1 MAEFELKALITGVDR
16 LSPALSKMQKKIRG
30 FKRQAEEA
38 SQGGLA
44 LGGGLAAGLTLSLK
58 SYADQENA
66 ATGLKV
72 AMMDA
77 NGEVGKSFQDINKL
91 AIGLGNQLPG
101 TTADF
106 QNMMQMLVR
115 QGIPAENI
123 LGGVGKATAYL
134 AVQLKKTPEAA
145 AEFAAKMQDAT
156 GTASEDMMGLFD
168 TIQKAFYL
176 GVDDTNMLSF
186 FTKTSS
192 VLKMVNKDGLQA
204 AQSLAPISVMMDQ
217 MGMNGESAGN
227 ALRKVIQSGLSVKKI
242 RDVNK
247 IMARQKLGVQLD
259 FTDGKGSFGGLDNM
273 FRQLAKLRKL
283 TDVKRTGVLKAIFG
297 DDAETLQVVN
307 ALIDKGKDGYDQIQQ
322 KMNKQASLNKRVQA
336 QLGTLSNLWEAMTGT
351 ATNGLAAIGGAF
363 SGDAKNITQWLG
375 ELGEKFTKFADK
387 NPRVIRGVVG
397 LAAGLAILKLGL
409 MGVGGAIS
417 IVSRIMSMT
426 PIGMIA
432 TAIAL
437 AAGLII
443 TNWDVVGPYF
453 KKLWETIG
461 PYFEAGW
468 ELLKK
473 VFAWSPLG
481 MVINNWGPVVKWFQ
495 DMWDKLKPIIEWF
508 TDSSGDTVD
517 AINSAQWG
525 AGAYDAYGTGI
536 PARGYTPYSAVDLA
550 QSNNASGA
558 TGPNPFMINKA
569 SAPKV
574 DGEIKVSFVNS
585 PSGIAP
591 PDIPVGFVAVF
602 NSDEAS
608 WHLVED
614 HRGKTV
620 YDVAS
625 GDSLF
630 ISELGPLPE
639 NITWL
644 SPEGEFQKW
653 NGTAWVKDTEAE
665 KLFRIREA
673 EETKNSLMQV
683 ASEHIAP
690 LQDAADL
697 EIATEEETSLLEAW
711 KKYRVLLNRVDTST
725 APDIEWPAI
734 PVME

>member
-38 SQGGLA
+38 SKGGLA

-66 ATGLKV
+66 ATGMKV

-375 ELGEKFTKFADK
+375 ELGEKFTKFADE

-409 MGVGGAIS
+409 MGVGSAIS

-481 MVINNWGPVVKWFQ
+481 MVINNWGPIVKWFQ
-495 DMWDKLKPIIEWF
+495 DMWEKLRPIIEWF
-508 TDSSGDTVD
+508 SDGASDTV
-517 AINSAQWG
+517 AAANAAQWG
-525 AGAYDAYGTGI
+525 AGGYGAYGTGVASSGYNPYQI
-536 PARGYTPYSAVDLA
+536 KQGTATQPKGTITVEFKGAPQGMSVTDTRSSGIDVIHDVGYTRI
-550 QSNNASGA
+550 GR
-558 TGPNPFMINKA
+558 TGM
-569 SAPKV
+569 
-574 DGEIKVSFVNS
+574 G
-585 PSGIAP
+585 G
-591 PDIPVGFVAVF
+591 
-602 NSDEAS
+602 
-608 WHLVED
+608 
-614 HRGKTV
+614 
-620 YDVAS
+620 
-625 GDSLF
+625 
-630 ISELGPLPE
+630 
-639 NITWL
+639 
-644 SPEGEFQKW
+644 
-653 NGTAWVKDTEAE
+653 
-665 KLFRIREA
+665 
-673 EETKNSLMQV
+673 
-683 ASEHIAP
+683 
-690 LQDAADL
+690 
-697 EIATEEETSLLEAW
+697 
-711 KKYRVLLNRVDTST
+711 
-725 APDIEWPAI
+725 
-734 PVME
+734 

>member
-247 IMARQKLGVQLD
+247 VMARQRLGVQLD

-375 ELGEKFTKFADK
+375 ELGEKFTKFADE

-409 MGVGGAIS
+409 MGVGSAIS

-536 PARGYTPYSAVDLA
+536 PPRGYTPYPA
-550 QSNNASGA
+550 QSNNASGDTVDAINSAQWGAGAYDAYGTGIPARGYTTYPAVDPAQSNNASDA

-585 PSGIAP
+585 PPGM
-591 PDIPVGFVAVF
+591 
-602 NSDEAS
+602 
-608 WHLVED
+608 
-614 HRGKTV
+614 R
-620 YDVAS
+620 
-625 GDSLF
+625 
-630 ISELGPLPE
+630 
-639 NITWL
+639 
-644 SPEGEFQKW
+644 
-653 NGTAWVKDTEAE
+653 
-665 KLFRIREA
+665 
-673 EETKNSLMQV
+673 
-683 ASEHIAP
+683 
-690 LQDAADL
+690 
-697 EIATEEETSLLEAW
+697 
-711 KKYRVLLNRVDTST
+711 
-725 APDIEWPAI
+725 
-734 PVME
+734 VMETRSSGFDINHDVGYTHIGR

>member
-247 IMARQKLGVQLD
+247 VMARQKLGVQLD

-273 FRQLAKLRKL
+273 FKQLAKLRKL
-283 TDVKRTGVLKAIFG
+283 TDVKRTNVLKAIFG
-297 DDAETLQVVN
+297 DDAETIQVVN

-375 ELGEKFTKFADK
+375 ELGEKFTKFADQ

-536 PARGYTPYSAVDLA
+536 PPRGYTPYPA
-550 QSNNASGA
+550 QSNNASGDTVDAINSAQWGAGAYDAYGTGIPARGYTPYPAVDPAQSNNASDA

-585 PSGIAP
+585 PPGM
-591 PDIPVGFVAVF
+591 
-602 NSDEAS
+602 
-608 WHLVED
+608 
-614 HRGKTV
+614 R
-620 YDVAS
+620 
-625 GDSLF
+625 
-630 ISELGPLPE
+630 
-639 NITWL
+639 
-644 SPEGEFQKW
+644 
-653 NGTAWVKDTEAE
+653 
-665 KLFRIREA
+665 
-673 EETKNSLMQV
+673 
-683 ASEHIAP
+683 
-690 LQDAADL
+690 
-697 EIATEEETSLLEAW
+697 
-711 KKYRVLLNRVDTST
+711 
-725 APDIEWPAI
+725 
-734 PVME
+734 VMETRSSGFDINHDVGYTHIGR

>member
-77 NGEVGKSFQDINKL
+77 NGEVGKRFQDINKL

-247 IMARQKLGVQLD
+247 VMARQKLGVQLD

-273 FRQLAKLRKL
+273 FKQLAKLRKL

-336 QLGTLSNLWEAMTGT
+336 QLGTLSNQWEAMTGT

-375 ELGEKFTKFADK
+375 ELGEKFTKFADE
-387 NPRVIRGVVG
+387 NPRVIRSVVG

-409 MGVGGAIS
+409 MGVGSAIS

-536 PARGYTPYSAVDLA
+536 PPRGYTPYPEVDPA
-550 QSNNASGA
+550 QANNASGA

-569 SAPKV
+569 TAPKV
-574 DGEIKVSFVNS
+574 DGEIKVSFINM
-585 PSGIAP
+585 PSGMRVTETRSSGI
-591 PDIPVGFVAVF
+591 DINHDVGYTRF
-602 NSDEAS
+602 
-608 WHLVED
+608 W
-614 HRGKTV
+614 
-620 YDVAS
+620 
-625 GDSLF
+625 
-630 ISELGPLPE
+630 
-639 NITWL
+639 
-644 SPEGEFQKW
+644 
-653 NGTAWVKDTEAE
+653 
-665 KLFRIREA
+665 
-673 EETKNSLMQV
+673 
-683 ASEHIAP
+683 
-690 LQDAADL
+690 
-697 EIATEEETSLLEAW
+697 
-711 KKYRVLLNRVDTST
+711 
-725 APDIEWPAI
+725 
-734 PVME
+734 

>member
-247 IMARQKLGVQLD
+247 VMARQRLGVQLD

-375 ELGEKFTKFADK
+375 ELGEKFTKFADE

-409 MGVGGAIS
+409 MGVGSAIS

-525 AGAYDAYGTGI
+525 AGAYDGYGTGIPPRGYTPYPAQSNNASGDTVDAINSAQWGAGAYDAYGTGI
-536 PARGYTPYSAVDLA
+536 PARGYTPYPAVDPA
-550 QSNNASGA
+550 QSNNASDA

-585 PSGIAP
+585 PPGM
-591 PDIPVGFVAVF
+591 
-602 NSDEAS
+602 
-608 WHLVED
+608 
-614 HRGKTV
+614 R
-620 YDVAS
+620 
-625 GDSLF
+625 
-630 ISELGPLPE
+630 
-639 NITWL
+639 
-644 SPEGEFQKW
+644 
-653 NGTAWVKDTEAE
+653 
-665 KLFRIREA
+665 
-673 EETKNSLMQV
+673 
-683 ASEHIAP
+683 
-690 LQDAADL
+690 
-697 EIATEEETSLLEAW
+697 
-711 KKYRVLLNRVDTST
+711 
-725 APDIEWPAI
+725 
-734 PVME
+734 VMETRSSGFDINHDVGYTHIGR

>member
-247 IMARQKLGVQLD
+247 VMARQKLGVQLD

-322 KMNKQASLNKRVQA
+322 KMHKQASLNKRVQA

-375 ELGEKFTKFADK
+375 ELGEKFTKFADE

-409 MGVGGAIS
+409 MGVGSAIS

-481 MVINNWGPVVKWFQ
+481 MVINNWGPIVKWFQ
-495 DMWDKLKPIIEWF
+495 DMWEKLRPIIEWF
-508 TDSSGDTVD
+508 SDGASDTV
-517 AINSAQWG
+517 AAANAAQWG
-525 AGAYDAYGTGI
+525 AGGYGAYGTGVASSGYNPYQI
-536 PARGYTPYSAVDLA
+536 KQGTATQPKGTITVEFKGAPQGMSVTDTRSSGIDVIHDVGYTRI
-550 QSNNASGA
+550 GR
-558 TGPNPFMINKA
+558 TGM
-569 SAPKV
+569 
-574 DGEIKVSFVNS
+574 G
-585 PSGIAP
+585 G
-591 PDIPVGFVAVF
+591 
-602 NSDEAS
+602 
-608 WHLVED
+608 
-614 HRGKTV
+614 
-620 YDVAS
+620 
-625 GDSLF
+625 
-630 ISELGPLPE
+630 
-639 NITWL
+639 
-644 SPEGEFQKW
+644 
-653 NGTAWVKDTEAE
+653 
-665 KLFRIREA
+665 
-673 EETKNSLMQV
+673 
-683 ASEHIAP
+683 
-690 LQDAADL
+690 
-697 EIATEEETSLLEAW
+697 
-711 KKYRVLLNRVDTST
+711 
-725 APDIEWPAI
+725 
-734 PVME
+734 

>member
-307 ALIDKGKDGYDQIQQ
+307 ALIDKGKDGYDQTQQ

-375 ELGEKFTKFADK
+375 ELGEKFTKFADE

-397 LAAGLAILKLGL
+397 LAAGLAILKLGV

-481 MVINNWGPVVKWFQ
+481 MVINNWGPIVKWFQ
-495 DMWDKLKPIIEWF
+495 DMWEKLRPIIEWF
-508 TDSSGDTVD
+508 SDGASDTV
-517 AINSAQWG
+517 AAANAAQWG
-525 AGAYDAYGTGI
+525 AGGYGAYGTGVASSGYNPYQI
-536 PARGYTPYSAVDLA
+536 KQGTATQPKGTITVEFKGAPQGMSVTDTRSSGIDVIHDVGYTRI
-550 QSNNASGA
+550 GR
-558 TGPNPFMINKA
+558 TGM
-569 SAPKV
+569 
-574 DGEIKVSFVNS
+574 G
-585 PSGIAP
+585 G
-591 PDIPVGFVAVF
+591 
-602 NSDEAS
+602 
-608 WHLVED
+608 
-614 HRGKTV
+614 
-620 YDVAS
+620 
-625 GDSLF
+625 
-630 ISELGPLPE
+630 
-639 NITWL
+639 
-644 SPEGEFQKW
+644 
-653 NGTAWVKDTEAE
+653 
-665 KLFRIREA
+665 
-673 EETKNSLMQV
+673 
-683 ASEHIAP
+683 
-690 LQDAADL
+690 
-697 EIATEEETSLLEAW
+697 
-711 KKYRVLLNRVDTST
+711 
-725 APDIEWPAI
+725 
-734 PVME
+734 

>member
-247 IMARQKLGVQLD
+247 VMARQKLGVQLD

-375 ELGEKFTKFADK
+375 ELGEKFTKFADE

-453 KKLWETIG
+453 KKLWETIS

-536 PARGYTPYSAVDLA
+536 PPRGYTPYPA
-550 QSNNASGA
+550 QSNNASGDTVDAINSAQWGAGAYDAYGTGIPARGYTPYPAVDPAQSNNASDA

-585 PSGIAP
+585 PPGM
-591 PDIPVGFVAVF
+591 
-602 NSDEAS
+602 
-608 WHLVED
+608 
-614 HRGKTV
+614 R
-620 YDVAS
+620 
-625 GDSLF
+625 
-630 ISELGPLPE
+630 
-639 NITWL
+639 
-644 SPEGEFQKW
+644 
-653 NGTAWVKDTEAE
+653 
-665 KLFRIREA
+665 
-673 EETKNSLMQV
+673 
-683 ASEHIAP
+683 
-690 LQDAADL
+690 
-697 EIATEEETSLLEAW
+697 
-711 KKYRVLLNRVDTST
+711 
-725 APDIEWPAI
+725 
-734 PVME
+734 VMETRSSGFDINHDVGYTHIGR

>member
-38 SQGGLA
+38 SKGWLA

-375 ELGEKFTKFADK
+375 ELGEKFTKFADE

-409 MGVGGAIS
+409 MGVGSAIS

-426 PIGMIA
+426 PFGMIA

-481 MVINNWGPVVKWFQ
+481 MVINNWGPIVKWFQ
-495 DMWDKLKPIIEWF
+495 DMWEKLRPIIEWF
-508 TDSSGDTVD
+508 SDGASDTV
-517 AINSAQWG
+517 AAANAAQWG
-525 AGAYDAYGTGI
+525 AGGYGAYGTGVASSGYNPYQI
-536 PARGYTPYSAVDLA
+536 KQGTATQPKGTITVEFKGAPQGMSVTDTRSSGIDVIHDVGYTRI
-550 QSNNASGA
+550 GR
-558 TGPNPFMINKA
+558 TGM
-569 SAPKV
+569 
-574 DGEIKVSFVNS
+574 G
-585 PSGIAP
+585 G
-591 PDIPVGFVAVF
+591 
-602 NSDEAS
+602 
-608 WHLVED
+608 
-614 HRGKTV
+614 
-620 YDVAS
+620 
-625 GDSLF
+625 
-630 ISELGPLPE
+630 
-639 NITWL
+639 
-644 SPEGEFQKW
+644 
-653 NGTAWVKDTEAE
+653 
-665 KLFRIREA
+665 
-673 EETKNSLMQV
+673 
-683 ASEHIAP
+683 
-690 LQDAADL
+690 
-697 EIATEEETSLLEAW
+697 
-711 KKYRVLLNRVDTST
+711 
-725 APDIEWPAI
+725 
-734 PVME
+734 

>member
-1 MAEFELKALITGVDR
+1 MAEFELKALITGIDR

-247 IMARQKLGVQLD
+247 VMARQKLGVQLD

-375 ELGEKFTKFADK
+375 ELGEKFTKFADE

-409 MGVGGAIS
+409 MGVGSAIS

-495 DMWDKLKPIIEWF
+495 DMWEKLRPIIEWF
-508 TDSSGDTVD
+508 SDGASDTV
-517 AINSAQWG
+517 AAANAAQWG
-525 AGAYDAYGTGI
+525 AGGYGAYGTGVASSGYNPYQI
-536 PARGYTPYSAVDLA
+536 KQGTATQPKGTITVEFKGAPQGMSVTDTRSSGIDVIHDVGYTRI
-550 QSNNASGA
+550 GR
-558 TGPNPFMINKA
+558 TGM
-569 SAPKV
+569 
-574 DGEIKVSFVNS
+574 G
-585 PSGIAP
+585 G
-591 PDIPVGFVAVF
+591 
-602 NSDEAS
+602 
-608 WHLVED
+608 
-614 HRGKTV
+614 
-620 YDVAS
+620 
-625 GDSLF
+625 
-630 ISELGPLPE
+630 
-639 NITWL
+639 
-644 SPEGEFQKW
+644 
-653 NGTAWVKDTEAE
+653 
-665 KLFRIREA
+665 
-673 EETKNSLMQV
+673 
-683 ASEHIAP
+683 
-690 LQDAADL
+690 
-697 EIATEEETSLLEAW
+697 
-711 KKYRVLLNRVDTST
+711 
-725 APDIEWPAI
+725 
-734 PVME
+734 

>member
-247 IMARQKLGVQLD
+247 VMARQKLGVQLD

-322 KMNKQASLNKRVQA
+322 KMHKQASLNKRVQA

-375 ELGEKFTKFADK
+375 ELGEKFTKFADE

-481 MVINNWGPVVKWFQ
+481 MVINNWGPIVKWFQ
-495 DMWDKLKPIIEWF
+495 DMWEKLRPIIEWF
-508 TDSSGDTVD
+508 SDGASDTV
-517 AINSAQWG
+517 AAANAAQWG
-525 AGAYDAYGTGI
+525 AGGYGAYGTGVASSGYNPYQI
-536 PARGYTPYSAVDLA
+536 KQGTATQPKGTITVEFKGAPQGMSVTDTRSSGIDVIHDVGYTRI
-550 QSNNASGA
+550 GR
-558 TGPNPFMINKA
+558 TGM
-569 SAPKV
+569 
-574 DGEIKVSFVNS
+574 G
-585 PSGIAP
+585 G
-591 PDIPVGFVAVF
+591 
-602 NSDEAS
+602 
-608 WHLVED
+608 
-614 HRGKTV
+614 
-620 YDVAS
+620 
-625 GDSLF
+625 
-630 ISELGPLPE
+630 
-639 NITWL
+639 
-644 SPEGEFQKW
+644 
-653 NGTAWVKDTEAE
+653 
-665 KLFRIREA
+665 
-673 EETKNSLMQV
+673 
-683 ASEHIAP
+683 
-690 LQDAADL
+690 
-697 EIATEEETSLLEAW
+697 
-711 KKYRVLLNRVDTST
+711 
-725 APDIEWPAI
+725 
-734 PVME
+734 

>member
-247 IMARQKLGVQLD
+247 VMARQRLGVQLD

-375 ELGEKFTKFADK
+375 ELGEKFTKFADE

-409 MGVGGAIS
+409 MGVGSAIS

-461 PYFEAGW
+461 PYFEAGR

-536 PARGYTPYSAVDLA
+536 PPRGYTPYPA
-550 QSNNASGA
+550 QSNNASGDTVDAINSAQWGAGAYDAYGTGIPARGYTPYPAVDPAQSNNASDA

-585 PSGIAP
+585 PPGM
-591 PDIPVGFVAVF
+591 
-602 NSDEAS
+602 
-608 WHLVED
+608 
-614 HRGKTV
+614 R
-620 YDVAS
+620 
-625 GDSLF
+625 
-630 ISELGPLPE
+630 
-639 NITWL
+639 
-644 SPEGEFQKW
+644 
-653 NGTAWVKDTEAE
+653 
-665 KLFRIREA
+665 
-673 EETKNSLMQV
+673 
-683 ASEHIAP
+683 
-690 LQDAADL
+690 
-697 EIATEEETSLLEAW
+697 
-711 KKYRVLLNRVDTST
+711 
-725 APDIEWPAI
+725 
-734 PVME
+734 VMETRSSGFDINHDVGYTHIGR

>member
-115 QGIPAENI
+115 QGIQAENI

-375 ELGEKFTKFADK
+375 ELGEKFTKFADE

-409 MGVGGAIS
+409 MGVGSAIS

-508 TDSSGDTVD
+508 TDGASDTVV
-517 AINSAQWG
+517 AANATQWG
-525 AGAYDAYGTGI
+525 AGGYGAYGTGVSAQGYNPYQI
-536 PARGYTPYSAVDLA
+536 VQAAPKKAEGEITVSFKNAPPGMRVTDTRSSGIDVNHDVGYTRF
-550 QSNNASGA
+550 GM
-558 TGPNPFMINKA
+558 G
-569 SAPKV
+569 
-574 DGEIKVSFVNS
+574 G
-585 PSGIAP
+585 
-591 PDIPVGFVAVF
+591 
-602 NSDEAS
+602 
-608 WHLVED
+608 
-614 HRGKTV
+614 
-620 YDVAS
+620 
-625 GDSLF
+625 
-630 ISELGPLPE
+630 
-639 NITWL
+639 
-644 SPEGEFQKW
+644 
-653 NGTAWVKDTEAE
+653 
-665 KLFRIREA
+665 
-673 EETKNSLMQV
+673 
-683 ASEHIAP
+683 
-690 LQDAADL
+690 
-697 EIATEEETSLLEAW
+697 
-711 KKYRVLLNRVDTST
+711 
-725 APDIEWPAI
+725 
-734 PVME
+734 

>member
-283 TDVKRTGVLKAIFG
+283 TDVNEVASTLRTTAISEAAYAVTRLPAPTTSAVMQNAAVG
-297 DDAETLQVVN
+297 QSTTPAQSTGWPSATHPALNNAPAVKNTVDLPTWEELTDIRDTLN
-307 ALIDKGKDGYDQIQQ
+307 TAIDKELSRTTSDALFLALRRVKADLNADINTRLEQSARIIQRTPDEVLP
-322 KMNKQASLNKRVQA
+322 ALV
-336 QLGTLSNLWEAMTGT
+336 
-351 ATNGLAAIGGAF
+351 LAATWFDNAAR
-363 SGDAKNITQWLG
+363 DADIIRRNAITH
-375 ELGEKFTKFADK
+375 
-387 NPRVIRGVVG
+387 P
-397 LAAGLAILKLGL
+397 
-409 MGVGGAIS
+409 
-417 IVSRIMSMT
+417 
-426 PIGMIA
+426 
-432 TAIAL
+432 
-437 AAGLII
+437 
-443 TNWDVVGPYF
+443 
-453 KKLWETIG
+453 
-461 PYFEAGW
+461 
-468 ELLKK
+468 
-473 VFAWSPLG
+473 
-481 MVINNWGPVVKWFQ
+481 
-495 DMWDKLKPIIEWF
+495 
-508 TDSSGDTVD
+508 
-517 AINSAQWG
+517 
-525 AGAYDAYGTGI
+525 
-536 PARGYTPYSAVDLA
+536 
-550 QSNNASGA
+550 
-558 TGPNPFMINKA
+558 
-569 SAPKV
+569 
-574 DGEIKVSFVNS
+574 
-585 PSGIAP
+585 
-591 PDIPVGFVAVF
+591 GFVPV
-602 NSDEAS
+602 
-608 WHLVED
+608 
-614 HRGKTV
+614 
-620 YDVAS
+620 
-625 GDSLF
+625 
-630 ISELGPLPE
+630 IPL
-639 NITWL
+639 
-644 SPEGEFQKW
+644 K
-653 NGTAWVKDTEAE
+653 V
-665 KLFRIREA
+665 
-673 EETKNSLMQV
+673 
-683 ASEHIAP
+683 
-690 LQDAADL
+690 
-697 EIATEEETSLLEAW
+697 
-711 KKYRVLLNRVDTST
+711 
-725 APDIEWPAI
+725 
-734 PVME
+734 PVQ